1 MLASVDISTLSI
13 KVIRSLL
20 EANCVSYMG
29 IIEKSE
35 LVARLQ
41 SLLDNTLAGHALV
54 KEQEEAAA
62 AAAEVEAKAK
72 ANPHAK
78 GDKPALPPSNED
90 NHLCKICCD
99 AALNCVMLNCNHM
112 STCMDW

>member
-1 MLASVDISTLSI
+1 MSTNVDLSTLSI

-20 EANCVSYMG
+20 DANCVSYMG

-41 SLLDNTLAGHALV
+41 SLIDNTLAGRALV
-54 KEQEEAAA
+54 KEQEELAA
-62 AAAEVEAKAK
+62 AAAEAEAKAK
-72 ANPHAK
+72 ANPDAK
-78 GDKPALPPSNED
+78 GDKPPSSNSNED
-90 NHLCKICCD
+90 DHLCKICCD